1 MGVKIIFGLSYT
13 QLSVWNCIL
22 AKGVTPNKN
31 TYTEQGIAFDA
42 ECTLAYNGGIRSRN
56 VVVLDV
62 DNSIQYIL
70 LKIKLLFDG

>member
-13 QLSVWNCIL
+13 QLSVWSCIL

-70 LKIKLLFDG
+70 SKIKLLFDG